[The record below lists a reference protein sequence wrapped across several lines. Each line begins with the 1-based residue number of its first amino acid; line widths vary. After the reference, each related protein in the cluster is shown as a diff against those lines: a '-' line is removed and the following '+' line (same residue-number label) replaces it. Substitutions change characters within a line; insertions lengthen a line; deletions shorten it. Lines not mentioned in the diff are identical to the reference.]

1 MDQETY
7 DRLLRERG
15 DASNS
20 WESQVSEFTIR
31 DIIDYLNAVGEAKTV
46 DIAKK
51 IGLSPVRTRVILANM
66 PELEALGGNRNR
78 TYRQKDN
85 RK

>member
-1 MDQETY
+1 MK
-7 DRLLRERG
+7 
-15 DASNS
+15 
-20 WESQVSEFTIR
+20 I
-31 DIIDYLNAVGEAKTV
+31 EAKGVENIDLIKRFVVMGISKIGTI
-46 DIAKK
+46 IAKR

-78 TYRQKDN
+78 TYHLKEK